1 MKNHLFQIRENNNK
15 NEKKENNFNNKNKNK
30 TKHFV
35 TFFFSVTHKFVEEK
49 NNKEEK
55 NKFFSIG
62 KMVIPTKQIF

>member
-1 MKNHLFQIRENNNK
+1 MKK
-15 NEKKENNFNNKNKNK
+15 KKENFNNKNKNK

-55 NKFFSIG
+55 TNFFSIG
-62 KMVIPTKQIF
+62 DSNQKNFLTFN